1 MLIVVNFHYVRLS
14 FDSPYPGIH
23 GITPGQLRTQL
34 ELLGRAGEF
43 VSPEQVREAVR
54 GGTPLPER
62 SILATFDDGLR
73 EQVDNAVPVLE
84 ALGIPA
90 LFLVNTAPLAEG
102 RVSAVHQIHLLRSS
116 LPPRE
121 FSERLD
127 RHARAQGVELDLTA
141 EGENALHQYRYD
153 PPEVARLKYLLNL
166 LLDPDTRDR
175 LVQAC
180 FDEVFPGQEEE
191 ISRGLYMGLDQL
203 RMLGSRDLL
212 GTHAHEH
219 LPLGQL
225 PPARVEELVRI
236 SVEHLEAW
244 TGRRPFALSYPYGGP
259 TSCPAELAA
268 TAGKLGIDF
277 ALTMERAGNPAFTR
291 PYHLGRFDCNDLP
304 GGSRPLFEIDTLFE
318 RVPGAVW
325 PEAL

>member
-1 MLIVVNFHYVRLS
+1 MLIAVNFHYVRLS

-23 GITPGQLRTQL
+23 GITPEQLRTQL

-54 GGTPLPER
+54 GGAPLPER
-62 SILATFDDGLR
+62 SILVTFDDGLR
-73 EQVDNAVPVLE
+73 EQVENAVPVLE

-90 LFLVNTAPLAEG
+90 LFLVNTAPVAEG

-127 RHARAQGVELDLTA
+127 RHARAQGVELDPMA

-153 PPEVARLKYLLNL
+153 PPEVARLKYLLNFL
-166 LLDPDTRDR
+166 LAPDTRER

-191 ISRGLYMGLDQL
+191 ISRSLYMGLDQL

-219 LPLGQL
+219 LQLGQL
-225 PPARVEELVRI
+225 PPARAEELVRI

-259 TSCPAELAA
+259 TSCPAGLATVA
-268 TAGKLGIDF
+268 RELGIDF
-277 ALTMERAGNPAFTR
+277 ALTMERAGNPVLTR
-291 PYHLGRFDCNDLP
+291 PFHLGRFDCNDLP

-318 RVPGAVW
+318 RI
-325 PEAL
+325 PEALWPEVR